1 MIEMSV
7 GPFWCPSR

>member
-7 GPFWCPSR
+7 VHVPL